1 MKFRDE
7 IFNPF
12 WNIFKKFWIFLSR
25 NEAEV
30 PPSKR
35 QNMEKSVKFDE
46 NAKNT
51 LNSEKPNEKKEY
63 SQKDYQANDLDCA
76 KGMVLK
82 VLSPYFT
89 AGRFKE
95 KPLFKEMAKLLTKC
109 LFEAS
114 RGWNF
119 INFKK
124 WTFFS
129 IF

>member
-1 MKFRDE
+1 
-7 IFNPF
+7 
-12 WNIFKKFWIFLSR
+12 
-25 NEAEV
+25 
-30 PPSKR
+30 
-35 QNMEKSVKFDE
+35 MEKSVKFDE

-76 KGMVLK
+76 KSIVLK

-114 RGWNF
+114 RG
-119 INFKK
+119 
-124 WTFFS
+124 
-129 IF
+129 